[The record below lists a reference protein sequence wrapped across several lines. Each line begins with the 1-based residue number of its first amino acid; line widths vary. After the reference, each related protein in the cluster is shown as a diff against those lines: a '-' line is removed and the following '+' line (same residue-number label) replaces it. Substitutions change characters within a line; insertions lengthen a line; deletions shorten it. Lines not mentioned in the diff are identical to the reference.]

1 MNKVRT
7 PVAMPMPW
15 WCSPAG
21 IAVGFLLPLMVLI
34 SFAGDLPHP
43 ALTIRGVEALDA
55 RYLQL
60 GAMMILAIA
69 LAGWFGAQL
78 QLGSAPVSRDVRGW
92 DRAAL
97 GIGGLA
103 TVAFIIWFRDFVFN
117 PVLLFQT
124 LTGEFKP
131 DRNTIALTPGLTSL
145 ANMGPVFFSIYAYRL
160 FDKGERALPRPM
172 HVMFVVLG
180 LFTLFRVYVW
190 TERLALIELLV
201 PFGLAFGRWT
211 STRAGTGWALA
222 RSVGPYAAIPMVI
235 LLFGASEYFRSW
247 SSDTYQG
254 KMDFWEFAIGRFA
267 SYYYTSL
274 NNGAGLLANM
284 PWPTWTFEF
293 TLEWLHRAPFGAGKP
308 FSDAVGYTGPQFDWY
323 LSTYQDEEFNS
334 PSGIF
339 GPLSDLGIYGGLGYM
354 LAIGLVSGLCF
365 RAYREGRLVGVLF
378 YPIFFITFMEIYR
391 YPYLGVPRAF
401 TWTLG
406 IGLALLLAATVK
418 PLAAPRRTASTSTS
432 TSTSSAHPA
441 S

>member
-1 MNKVRT
+1 MTMAMTT
-7 PVAMPMPW
+7 PHTQPATTAMPMPW

-34 SFAGDLPHP
+34 SYAGGLPHP
-43 ALTIRGVEALDA
+43 ALTIRGVEALNA
-55 RYLQL
+55 HYLQL

-69 LAGWFGAQL
+69 LTGWLGAQL
-78 QLGSAPVSRDVRGW
+78 QFSATPVPRDVRAW

-97 GIGGLA
+97 GLGSIA
-103 TVAFIIWFRDFVFN
+103 TFAFVVWFRDFVFN

-131 DRNTIALTPGLTSL
+131 DRNTIELTPGLTSL
-145 ANMGPVFFSIYAYRL
+145 ANMGPVFFSVYAFRL
-160 FDKGERALPRPM
+160 LDKGEQALPRAM
-172 HVMFVVLG
+172 HTMFVVLG

-201 PFGLAFGRWT
+201 PFGLTFGRWT
-211 STRAGTGWALA
+211 ATRHGSGWALT
-222 RSVGPYAAIPMVI
+222 RTVGPYAAIPLVI
-235 LLFGASEYFRSW
+235 LFFGASEYFRSW

-254 KMDFWEFAIGRFA
+254 KMDFWEFALGRFA

-274 NNGAGLLANM
+274 NNGAGLLANTE
-284 PWPTWTFEF
+284 WPTWTFEF
-293 TLEWLHRAPFGAGKP
+293 TLEWLHRAPFGLGKP
-308 FSDAVGYTGPQFDWY
+308 FSQAVGYTVPRLDYY
-323 LSTYQDEEFNS
+323 LATYQDEEFNS
-334 PSGIF
+334 PSGIYS
-339 GPLSDLGIYGGLGYM
+339 PLSDMGLYGGLGYM

-365 RAYREGRLVGVLF
+365 RAYREARLAGVLF

-406 IGLALLLAATVK
+406 IGVALLLASTVK
-418 PLAAPRRTASTSTS
+418 PLPAHSAS
-432 TSTSSAHPA
+432 
-441 S
+441 

>member
-1 MNKVRT
+1 MT
-7 PVAMPMPW
+7 TSAASPLAMPMPW

-34 SFAGDLPHP
+34 SYAGDLPHP
-43 ALTIRGVEALDA
+43 ALTLRGVQALDA
-55 RYLQL
+55 HYLQL

-69 LAGWFGAQL
+69 LTGWLGAQL
-78 QLGSAPVSRDVRGW
+78 QLGAPPTQRDVRGW

-103 TVAFIIWFRDFVFN
+103 TFAFIVWFRDFVFN

-131 DRNTIALTPGLTSL
+131 DRNTIELTPGLTSL
-145 ANMGPVFFSIYAYRL
+145 ANMGPVFFSVYAFRL
-160 FDKGERALPRPM
+160 FDKGERALPRAM

-201 PFGLAFGRWT
+201 PFGLTVGRWT
-211 STRAGTGWALA
+211 STRSGSGWALT
-222 RSVGPYAAIPMVI
+222 RVVGPYAAIPMVI
-235 LLFGASEYFRSW
+235 LFFGASEYFRSW

-274 NNGAGLLANM
+274 NNGAGLLANTE
-284 PWPTWTFEF
+284 WPTWTFEF
-293 TLEWLHRAPFGAGKP
+293 TLEWLHRAPFGLGKP
-308 FSDAVGYTGPQFDWY
+308 FSQAVGYTVPKLDYY
-323 LSTYQDEEFNS
+323 LATYQDEEFNS
-334 PSGIF
+334 PSGIYS
-339 GPLSDLGIYGGLGYM
+339 PLSDMGLYGGLGYM

-365 RAYREGRLVGVLF
+365 RAYREARLVGVLF

-406 IGLALLLAATVK
+406 IGVALLLASTVK
-418 PLAAPRRTASTSTS
+418 PISARRRPAGEPSAP
-432 TSTSSAHPA
+432 PA

>member
-1 MNKVRT
+1 MKTST
-7 PVAMPMPW
+7 PMAMAMPW

-34 SFAGDLPHP
+34 SYAGDLPHP
-43 ALTIRGVEALDA
+43 ALTLRGVQALDA
-55 RYLQL
+55 HYLQL

-69 LAGWFGAQL
+69 LTGWLGAQL
-78 QLGSAPVSRDVRGW
+78 QFGATPASRDVRAW

-97 GIGGLA
+97 GLGGIA
-103 TVAFIIWFRDFVFN
+103 TFAFVIWFRDFVFN

-124 LTGEFKP
+124 LTGAFKP
-131 DRNTIALTPGLTSL
+131 DRNTIELTPGLTSL
-145 ANMGPVFFSIYAYRL
+145 ANMGPVFFSVYAFRL
-160 FDKGERALPRPM
+160 FDKGERALPRAM

-201 PFGLAFGRWT
+201 PFGLTVGRWT
-211 STRAGTGWALA
+211 STRSGGGWTLA
-222 RSVGPYAAIPMVI
+222 RTVGPYAAIPMVI
-235 LLFGASEYFRSW
+235 LFFGASEYFRSW

-254 KMDFWEFAIGRFA
+254 KMDFWEFALGRFA

-284 PWPTWTFEF
+284 PWPTGTFEF
-293 TLEWLHRAPFGAGKP
+293 TLEWLHRAPFGLGKP
-308 FSDAVGYTGPQFDWY
+308 FSQAVGYTVPRLDYY
-323 LSTYQDEEFNS
+323 LATYQDEEFNS
-334 PSGIF
+334 PSGIY
-339 GPLSDLGIYGGLGYM
+339 GPLSDMGIYGGLAYM

-365 RAYREGRLVGVLF
+365 RAYREARLVGVLF

-406 IGLALLLAATVK
+406 IGLALLLASTVK
-418 PLAAPRRTASTSTS
+418 PIPAPRRTAGD
-432 TSTSSAHPA
+432 SSAHPT

>member
-1 MNKVRT
+1 MKTST
-7 PVAMPMPW
+7 PVSVAMPMPW
-15 WCSPAG
+15 WCAPAG
-21 IAVGFLLPLMVLI
+21 IAIGFLLPLMVLI
-34 SFAGDLPHP
+34 SYADDLPHP
-43 ALTIRGVEALDA
+43 ALTLRGVQALDA
-55 RYLQL
+55 HYLML

-69 LAGWFGAQL
+69 LTGWFGAQL
-78 QLGSAPVSRDVRGW
+78 QFGAAPAVRDVRGW

-103 TVAFIIWFRDFVFN
+103 TFAFVIWFRDFVFN

-131 DRNTIALTPGLTSL
+131 DRNTIELTPGLTSL
-145 ANMGPVFFSIYAYRL
+145 ANMGPVFFSVYAFRL
-160 FDKGERALPRPM
+160 LDKGERALPRAM

-190 TERLALIELLV
+190 TERLALIELTV
-201 PFGLAFGRWT
+201 PFGLTIGRWT
-211 STRAGTGWALA
+211 STRRGGGWTLVRVA
-222 RSVGPYAAIPMVI
+222 GPYAAIPLLI
-235 LLFGASEYFRSW
+235 LFFGASEYFRSW

-254 KMDFWEFAIGRFA
+254 KMDFWEFALGRFA

-293 TLEWLHRAPFGAGKP
+293 TLEWLHRAPFGLGKP
-308 FSDAVGYTGPQFDWY
+308 FSAAVGYTVPRLDYY
-323 LSTYQDEEFNS
+323 LATYQDEEFNS
-334 PSGIF
+334 PSGIY
-339 GPLSDLGIYGGLGYM
+339 GPLSDMGIYGGLAYM

-365 RAYREGRLVGVLF
+365 RAYREARLVGVLF

-406 IGLALLLAATVK
+406 IGVALLLASTVR
-418 PLAAPRRTASTSTS
+418 PL
-432 TSTSSAHPA
+432 PA
-441 S
+441 RQEC

>member
-1 MNKVRT
+1 MKTST
-7 PVAMPMPW
+7 PMAMPMPMPW

-34 SFAGDLPHP
+34 SYAGDLPHP
-43 ALTIRGVEALDA
+43 ALTLRGVQALDA
-55 RYLQL
+55 HYLQL

-69 LAGWFGAQL
+69 LTGWLGAQL
-78 QLGSAPVSRDVRGW
+78 QFGATPASRDVRAW

-97 GIGGLA
+97 GLGGIA
-103 TVAFIIWFRDFVFN
+103 TFAFVIWFRDFVFN

-124 LTGEFKP
+124 LTGAFKP
-131 DRNTIALTPGLTSL
+131 DRNTIELTPGLTSL
-145 ANMGPVFFSIYAYRL
+145 ANMGPVFFSVYAFRL
-160 FDKGERALPRPM
+160 FDKGERALPRAM

-201 PFGLAFGRWT
+201 PFGLTVGRWT
-211 STRAGTGWALA
+211 STRSGGGWTLA
-222 RSVGPYAAIPMVI
+222 RTVGPYAAIPMVI
-235 LLFGASEYFRSW
+235 LFFGASEYFRSW

-254 KMDFWEFAIGRFA
+254 KMDFWEFALGRFA

-284 PWPTWTFEF
+284 PWPTGTFEF
-293 TLEWLHRAPFGAGKP
+293 TLEWLHRAPFGLGKP
-308 FSDAVGYTGPQFDWY
+308 FSQAVGYTVPRLDYY
-323 LSTYQDEEFNS
+323 LATYQDEEFNS
-334 PSGIF
+334 PSGIY
-339 GPLSDLGIYGGLGYM
+339 GPLSDMGIYGGLAYM

-365 RAYREGRLVGVLF
+365 RAYREARLVGVLF

-406 IGLALLLAATVK
+406 IGLALLLASTVK
-418 PLAAPRRTASTSTS
+418 PIPAPRRTAGD
-432 TSTSSAHPA
+432 SSAHPT

>member
-1 MNKVRT
+1 MSQKTHT
-7 PVAMPMPW
+7 PQTSAAISMPW

-34 SFAGDLPHP
+34 SFAGELSHP
-43 ALTIRGVEALDA
+43 ALTIRGVTVLDA
-55 RYLQL
+55 HYLRL
-60 GAMMILAIA
+60 GGMMILAIA
-69 LAGWFGAQL
+69 LTGWLGAQL
-78 QLGSAPVSRDVRGW
+78 QLGAPPVTRDVRGW

-103 TVAFIIWFRDFVFN
+103 TFAFVIWFRDFVFN

-145 ANMGPVFFSIYAYRL
+145 ANMGPVFFSVYAFRL
-160 FDKGERALPRPM
+160 LDRREQALPRAM

-201 PFGLAFGRWT
+201 PFGLTFGRWT
-211 STRAGTGWALA
+211 SMQGGGGWHLV
-222 RSVGPYAAIPMVI
+222 RILGPYAAIPMVI
-235 LLFGASEYFRSW
+235 LFFGASEYFRSW

-254 KMDFWEFAIGRFA
+254 KMGFWEFAIGRFA

-274 NNGAGLLANM
+274 NNGAGLLANT

-323 LSTYQDEEFNS
+323 LSVYQDEEFNS
-334 PSGIF
+334 PSGIY
-339 GPLSDLGIYGGLGYM
+339 GPLSDLGLYGGLGYM

-365 RAYREGRLVGVLF
+365 RAYRDGRLLGVLF

-418 PLAAPRRTASTSTS
+418 PIPAPRRTAGA
-432 TSTSSAHPA
+432 SSASPA

>member
-1 MNKVRT
+1 MKT
-7 PVAMPMPW
+7 KPSTAMPMPW

-34 SFAGDLPHP
+34 SYARDLPNP
-43 ALTIRGVEALDA
+43 ALTIRGVQALDA
-55 RYLQL
+55 YYLML

-69 LAGWFGAQL
+69 LSGWLGAQL
-78 QLGSAPVSRDVRGW
+78 QFGAAPVERDARSW
-92 DRAAL
+92 DRAAM

-103 TVAFIIWFRDFVFN
+103 TFAFVIWFRDFVFN

-131 DRNTIALTPGLTSL
+131 DRNTIELTPGLTSL
-145 ANMGPVFFSIYAYRL
+145 ANTAPVFFSIYAYRL
-160 FDKGERALPRPM
+160 FDRGARALPRAM
-172 HVMFVVLG
+172 HWMFVVLAG
-180 LFTLFRVYVW
+180 FTLFRVYVW
-190 TERLALIELLV
+190 TERLALIELMV
-201 PFGLAFGRWT
+201 PFGLTFGRWT
-211 STRAGTGWALA
+211 STRRGSSWALVRA
-222 RSVGPYAAIPMVI
+222 VGPYAAIPLLI
-235 LLFGASEYFRSW
+235 LFFGASEYFRSW

-254 KMDFWEFAIGRFA
+254 KMDFWDFAIGRFA

-293 TLEWLHRAPFGAGKP
+293 TLEWLHRAPFGLGKP
-308 FSDAVGYTGPQFDWY
+308 FSAAVGYTVPRLDYY
-323 LSTYQDEEFNS
+323 LATYQDEEFNS
-334 PSGIF
+334 PSGIY
-339 GPLSDLGIYGGLGYM
+339 GPLSDMGIYGGLGYM

-365 RAYREGRLVGVLF
+365 RAYREARLVGVLF

-406 IGLALLLAATVK
+406 IGVALLLASTVK
-418 PLAAPRRTASTSTS
+418 PMP
-432 TSTSSAHPA
+432 SAVRQG

>member
-1 MNKVRT
+1 MKTDKRVSA
-7 PVAMPMPW
+7 AMPMPW

-34 SFAGDLPHP
+34 SYAGDLPHP

-55 RYLQL
+55 HYLQL

-69 LAGWFGAQL
+69 LTGWLGAQL
-78 QLGSAPVSRDVRGW
+78 QLAAAPVARDVRGW

-97 GIGGLA
+97 GIGGIA
-103 TVAFIIWFRDFVFN
+103 TFAFVIWFRDFVFN

-145 ANMGPVFFSIYAYRL
+145 ANMGPVFFSIYAFRL
-160 FDKGERALPRPM
+160 FDKDERALPRAM
-172 HVMFVVLG
+172 HWMFVVLG

-201 PFGLAFGRWT
+201 PFGLTVGRWT
-211 STRAGTGWALA
+211 STRSGGGWALTRA
-222 RSVGPYAAIPMVI
+222 VGPYAAIPMVI
-235 LLFGASEYFRSW
+235 LFFGASEYFRSW

-274 NNGAGLLANM
+274 NNGAGLLANTA
-284 PWPTWTFEF
+284 WPTWTFEF
-293 TLEWLHRAPFGAGKP
+293 TLEWLHRAPFGLGKP
-308 FSDAVGYTGPQFDWY
+308 FSDAVGYTVPRLDWY
-323 LSTYQDEEFNS
+323 LATYQDEEFNS
-334 PSGIF
+334 PSGIYS
-339 GPLSDLGIYGGLGYM
+339 PLSDMGIYGGLVYM

-365 RAYREGRLVGVLF
+365 RAYREARLVGVLF

-406 IGLALLLAATVK
+406 IGVALLLASTVK
-418 PLAAPRRTASTSTS
+418 PIPAPRRSAGDP
-432 TSTSSAHPA
+432 SAHPA
-441 S
+441 I

>member
-1 MNKVRT
+1 MTPRT
-7 PVAMPMPW
+7 PVSAAMPMPW

-34 SFAGDLPHP
+34 SYAGGLPHP
-43 ALTIRGVEALDA
+43 ALTIRGVEVLNAH
-55 RYLQL
+55 YLQL

-69 LAGWFGAQL
+69 LTGWLGAQL
-78 QLGSAPVSRDVRGW
+78 QFGATPAPRDVRAW

-97 GIGGLA
+97 GLGSIA
-103 TVAFIIWFRDFVFN
+103 TFAFVIWFRDFVFN

-131 DRNTIALTPGLTSL
+131 DRNTIELTPGLTSL
-145 ANMGPVFFSIYAYRL
+145 ANMGPVFFSVYAFRL
-160 FDKGERALPRPM
+160 FDKGEQALPRAM

-201 PFGLAFGRWT
+201 PFGLTFGRWT
-211 STRAGTGWALA
+211 STRSGGVWALT
-222 RSVGPYAAIPMVI
+222 RTVGPYAAIPLVI
-235 LLFGASEYFRSW
+235 LFFGASEYFRSW

-254 KMDFWEFAIGRFA
+254 KMDFWEFALGRFA

-274 NNGAGLLANM
+274 NNGAGLLANTE
-284 PWPTWTFEF
+284 WPTWTFEF
-293 TLEWLHRAPFGAGKP
+293 TLEWLHRAPFGMGKP
-308 FSDAVGYTGPQFDWY
+308 FSQAVGYTVPKLDYY
-323 LSTYQDEEFNS
+323 LATYQDEEFNS
-334 PSGIF
+334 PSGIYS
-339 GPLSDLGIYGGLGYM
+339 PLSDMGLYGGLGYM

-365 RAYREGRLVGVLF
+365 RAYREARLVGVLF

-406 IGLALLLAATVK
+406 IGVALLLASTVK
-418 PLAAPRRTASTSTS
+418 PIPAPRRTAGDP
-432 TSTSSAHPA
+432 SAHPA

>member
-1 MNKVRT
+1 MKT
-7 PVAMPMPW
+7 SAPGCVAMPMPW

-34 SFAGDLPHP
+34 SYAGDLPHP
-43 ALTIRGVEALDA
+43 ALTIRGVQALDA
-55 RYLQL
+55 HYLQL
-60 GAMMILAIA
+60 GGMMILAIA
-69 LAGWFGAQL
+69 LTGWLGGQL
-78 QLGSAPVSRDVRGW
+78 QFDATPVPRDVRAW

-97 GIGGLA
+97 GLGGIA
-103 TVAFIIWFRDFVFN
+103 TFAFVIWFRDFVFN

-131 DRNTIALTPGLTSL
+131 NRDTIELTPGLTSL
-145 ANMGPVFFSIYAYRL
+145 ANMGPVFFSVYAFRL
-160 FDKGERALPRPM
+160 FDKDRHAMPRAM
-172 HVMFVVLG
+172 HWMFVVLG

-201 PFGLAFGRWT
+201 PFGLTFGRWT
-211 STRAGTGWALA
+211 STRRGSGWALT
-222 RSVGPYAAIPMVI
+222 RTVGPYAAIPLVV
-235 LLFGASEYFRSW
+235 LFFGASEYFRSW

-274 NNGAGLLANM
+274 NNGAGLLANTQ
-284 PWPTWTFEF
+284 WPTWEFEF
-293 TLEWLHRAPFGAGKP
+293 TLEWLHRAPFGLGKP
-308 FSDAVGYTGPQFDWY
+308 FSAAVGYTVPRLDYY
-323 LSTYQDEEFNS
+323 LAAYQDEEFNS
-334 PSGIF
+334 PSGIY
-339 GPLSDLGIYGGLGYM
+339 GPLSDMGIYGGLGYM

-365 RAYREGRLVGVLF
+365 RAYREARLVGVLF

-406 IGLALLLAATVK
+406 IGVALLLASTVK
-418 PLAAPRRTASTSTS
+418 PIPAHQAS
-432 TSTSSAHPA
+432 
-441 S
+441 